1 MWLIVGL
8 LKSAQPTATKATLE
22 YDKFAQKRRVKK
34 EAEAEKD
41 YLSQLTDA
49 AKLGDKNT
57 Q

>member
-1 MWLIVGL
+1 MIHTITVGL
-8 LKSAQPTATKATLE
+8 QKSAQPTATKATLE
-22 YDKFAQKRRVKK
+22 YDKFAQKRRVTK
-34 EAEAEKD
+34 EAEKD